1 MQLLEA
7 GSEVTDVGWGLRKLT
22 SATYLINIG
31 TREQLLVGEFFSR
44 DRLMMTLGCCLMPV
58 NHSYYTFLLV
68 QDRLLAWLQ
77 KPWELA
83 EDYILGLYCHEQINR
98 KALENWGTAQYWG

>member
-1 MQLLEA
+1 MK
-7 GSEVTDVGWGLRKLT
+7 VGWGLGKLT

-58 NHSYYTFLLV
+58 NHSSCLHSQIIRLTSEV
-68 QDRLLAWLQ
+68 QGVGW
-77 KPWELA
+77 
-83 EDYILGLYCHEQINR
+83 GLYPRTI
-98 KALENWGTAQYWG
+98 LP